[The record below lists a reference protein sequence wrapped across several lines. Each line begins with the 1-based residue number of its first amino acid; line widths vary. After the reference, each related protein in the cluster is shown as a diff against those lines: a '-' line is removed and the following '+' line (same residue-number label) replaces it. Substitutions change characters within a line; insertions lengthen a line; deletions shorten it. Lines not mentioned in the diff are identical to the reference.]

1 MLERVMVAY
10 VEIFAIKNIVW
21 NNYVKQYSTRAML
34 ERVMVAYV
42 EIFAKKNIVWNNYVK
57 QYSQQKFETRTREGA
72 KKIVLY
78 IITVS

>member
-1 MLERVMVAY
+1 
-10 VEIFAIKNIVW
+10 
-21 NNYVKQYSTRAML
+21 
-34 ERVMVAYV
+34 MVAYV